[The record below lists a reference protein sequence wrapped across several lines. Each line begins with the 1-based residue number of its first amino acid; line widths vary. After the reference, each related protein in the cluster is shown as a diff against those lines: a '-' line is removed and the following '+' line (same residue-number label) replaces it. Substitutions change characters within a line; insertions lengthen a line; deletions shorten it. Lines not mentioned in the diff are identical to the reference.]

1 MRRWKICHWID
12 GRRFALGPADGSVED
27 LSMVNGWWVSC
38 NMVGGS
44 VVIWLVGQR
53 SQDGGFVIRPLVQLL
68 YCIKI

>member
-1 MRRWKICHWID
+1 MRRWRICQWMD

-44 VVIWLVGQR
+44 EITRWWFCNTPFSTVIVLH
-53 SQDGGFVIRPLVQLL
+53 
-68 YCIKI
+68 